1 MSSQA
6 AALQSSR
13 APRPAP
19 PACSTPRLKIVDR
32 ALGHFYRTCGFE
44 PELRSYVS
52 DQARS

>member
-6 AALQSSR
+6 AALQS
-13 APRPAP
+13 PPAP
-19 PACSTPRLKIVDR
+19 PGPARVLDPRLKIVDR